1 MLSHLNTHGSVVQT
15 DSAIQVLSSLVSD
28 VPAPDP
34 APTPDPAL
42 DSLASASSE
51 LASCATIADLRL

>member
-1 MLSHLNTHGSVVQT
+1 MLSHLNTHGTVVQT
-15 DSAIQVLSSLVSD
+15 VVVSD

-42 DSLASASSE
+42 DSLALASSE
-51 LASCATIADLRL
+51 LASRVTLAALRL